1 MRCARGAE
9 YNLYTGG
16 GGGTGGNY
24 DIETQV
30 NCNTLPL
37 SNMGAGAGWAGI
49 SGAYTGSDYISGEG
63 GASAWT
69 TGRRDYTPVNTS
81 GIRGNGGG
89 DWNDN
94 LTSGIKSSSGADG
107 LGGYVFVYF
116 GGW

>member
-16 GGGTGGNY
+16 GGGT
-24 DIETQV
+24 
-30 NCNTLPL
+30 
-37 SNMGAGAGWAGI
+37 GI

-69 TGRRDYTPVNTS
+69 TERRDYTPVNTS

-89 DWNDN
+89 GWNDN
-94 LTSGIKSSSGADG
+94 LTSGIKHHPVQTAWADMFLYTLADG
-107 LGGYVFVYF
+107 KYY
-116 GGW
+116 